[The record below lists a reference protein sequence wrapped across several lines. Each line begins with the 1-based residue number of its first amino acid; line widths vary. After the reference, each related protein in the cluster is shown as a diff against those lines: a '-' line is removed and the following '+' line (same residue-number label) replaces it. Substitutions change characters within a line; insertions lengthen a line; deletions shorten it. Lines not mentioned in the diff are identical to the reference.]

1 MQGSV
6 SYYANQVAHYST
18 GYRTLNYLEFFRLKK
33 VGYNNGYGH
42 ALAIRMYGSK
52 EPTNA
57 NYARTFVVEILETKN
72 CTVTMLNS
80 MTKYSEI
87 AGTGSTNYEAKYET
101 TCVENGLRELGDDNT
116 TSTIFY
122 DNNYVKTSTSNGLFN
137 YELSGRTIDGTYQSV
152 VTTASSTATTKS
164 RNATGFDPTS
174 FFYYSGTNRTNGA
187 NFKANAYK
195 IYSGINF
202 AYSSNCGSTLVAYEP
217 VFLVGTMVDGYFY
230 LDETWWS

>member
-1 MQGSV
+1 MRGTL

-18 GYRTLNYLEFFRLKK
+18 SYRTFHHFELYRLKEA
-33 VGYNNGYGH
+33 GFNNGYGH
-42 ALAIRMYGSK
+42 ALALKVHGSAN
-52 EPTNA
+52 PTNSD
-57 NYARTFVVEILETKN
+57 YARTFTIEILETKN
-72 CTVTMLNS
+72 CTVTMLDN
-80 MTKYSEI
+80 MTKYGSI
-87 AGTGSTNYEAKYET
+87 AGTGSTNYESVQET
-101 TCVENGLRELGDDNT
+101 NGADNGLREMGDDNT

-187 NFKANAYK
+187 NFEANAYK